1 MRDLQTF
8 IEKETNKK
16 ITLFEYNNQDLK
28 PNQELISFN
37 NSIYIVEINDKNVL
51 NNIKGYFY
59 LIYQNKLDFS
69 VLKNILENLYEDI
82 NITDYNNFLVV
93 NSYYKLDIDEDT
105 ISIIESET
113 YSNSYV
119 FDFGLI
125 NSVDKFSSKIN
136 VINNLLPKLLKNN
149 PKNKFISN
157 KDLILYQN
165 IMLLSK
171 DDSFFSLIDYE
182 KIKTLDENLLRT
194 GLKFIES
201 GLNLS
206 KTSSSLFIHRNTLIY
221 RLEKIKELLDL
232 DLKNYK
238 DSMVFYLSINSY
250 LLKSI

>member
-16 ITLFEYNNQDLK
+16 ITLFEYKNQDLK

-37 NSIYIVEINDKNVL
+37 NVIYIVEINDKNVL
-51 NNIKGYFY
+51 ENINGYFY
-59 LIYQNKLDFS
+59 LIYQTNLDFPI
-69 VLKNILENLYEDI
+69 LKNILENLYEDI
-82 NITDYNNFLVV
+82 NIIDYNNFILI
-93 NSYYKLDIDEDT
+93 NSNYKLDISEYT

-119 FDFGLI
+119 FEFGII
-125 NSVDKFSSKIN
+125 NSIDKFNSKIN
-136 VINNLLPKLLKNN
+136 IINNLLPKLLKNN
-149 PKNKFISN
+149 PENKFISN

-171 DDSFFSLIDYE
+171 DDSFFSLINYE
-182 KIKTLDENLLRT
+182 KIKMLDENLLHT

-238 DSMVFYLSINSY
+238 DSMIFYLSINSC
-250 LLKSI
+250 LLNNI

>member
-16 ITLFEYNNQDLK
+16 ITLFEYKNQDLK

-37 NSIYIVEINDKNVL
+37 NVIYIVEINDKNVL
-51 NNIKGYFY
+51 DNINGYFY
-59 LIYQNKLDFS
+59 LIYQTNLDFPI
-69 VLKNILENLYEDI
+69 LKNILENLYEDI
-82 NITDYNNFLVV
+82 DIIDYNNFILI
-93 NSYYKLDIDEDT
+93 NSNYKLDISEDT

-119 FDFGLI
+119 FEFGII
-125 NSVDKFSSKIN
+125 NSIDKFNSKIN
-136 VINNLLPKLLKNN
+136 IINNLLPKLLKNN
-149 PKNKFISN
+149 PENKFISN

-171 DDSFFSLIDYE
+171 DDSFFSLINYE
-182 KIKTLDENLLRT
+182 KIKMLDENLLHT

-238 DSMVFYLSINSY
+238 DSMIFYLSINSC
-250 LLKSI
+250 LLNNI